1 MITTKDEL
9 SVNWYHNKYIENSE
23 ENMDVDYDT
32 PVRTSGQE
40 QGTQESFV
48 QASSRPRLKLSP

>member
-1 MITTKDEL
+1 
-9 SVNWYHNKYIENSE
+9 
-23 ENMDVDYDT
+23 MDVDHDT

-48 QASSRPRLKLSP
+48 QASSRPRLKPSP